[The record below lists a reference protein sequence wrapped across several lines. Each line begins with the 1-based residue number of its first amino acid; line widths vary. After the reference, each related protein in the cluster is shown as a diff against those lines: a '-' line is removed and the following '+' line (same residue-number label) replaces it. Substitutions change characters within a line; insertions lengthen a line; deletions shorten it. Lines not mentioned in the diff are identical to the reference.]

1 MEVFIY
7 KQYKI
12 RRVDVMQRQYA
23 YLKQRDVKIL
33 KLYLNDMKGVFFVYR
48 FLMNFFCK
56 LPGF

>member
-1 MEVFIY
+1 
-7 KQYKI
+7 
-12 RRVDVMQRQYA
+12 MQRQYA